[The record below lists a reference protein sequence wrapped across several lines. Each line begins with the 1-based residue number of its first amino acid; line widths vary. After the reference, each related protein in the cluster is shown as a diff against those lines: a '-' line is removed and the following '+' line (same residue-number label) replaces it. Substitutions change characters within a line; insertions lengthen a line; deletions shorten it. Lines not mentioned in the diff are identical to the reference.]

1 MFDNIQGLKYYKIFK
16 QRVITNSKSYE
27 MYLDSY
33 SSLTNYYS
41 VIQASYLVWKLFDM
55 KNKCHK
61 LIEKGLSET
70 WSKFIH
76 VIIACM
82 LCSMLL

>member
-1 MFDNIQGLKYYKIFK
+1 MFYNMQGLKYYKIFE

-27 MYLDSY
+27 IYLDSY

-41 VIQASYLVWKLFDM
+41 VIGVSYLVWKLFDM
-55 KNKCHK
+55 KNKCNK
-61 LIEKGLSET
+61 LVEKGLSET

>member
-1 MFDNIQGLKYYKIFK
+1 MQKLFLKYNYYSKTKLYMFDNIQGLKYYKIFK

-41 VIQASYLVWKLFDM
+41 VIQASYLV
-55 KNKCHK
+55 
-61 LIEKGLSET
+61 
-70 WSKFIH
+70 
-76 VIIACM
+76 
-82 LCSMLL
+82 